1 MTVAAARLNRCGRHA
16 DTLWFGTIGFVPLVL
31 VCGRRTA
38 RHLLT
43 CHGSSDQS
51 FLDDGP
57 LLIRLAF
64 PDQPE
69 R

>member
-1 MTVAAARLNRCGRHA
+1 MALLLSR
-16 DTLWFGTIGFVPLVL
+16 FGGF
-31 VCGRRTA
+31 
-38 RHLLT
+38 LLT